1 MTRAA
6 ATVPV
11 PGRPEATDDVRHG
24 GRAVI
29 ALGANLGDRQTTLEH
44 AVKRIGRLVGQLLAR
59 SRWHET
65 PALVLPADRGGR
77 HPPFLNGAVLVRTT
91 LEPDQLLDR
100 LQAIER
106 RLGRDR
112 AAERRRW
119 QPRIVDLDL
128 IALEERVIEAPRLAV
143 PHPEMHERDFV
154 LAPMLEVWPDWR
166 HPLLGRTVAELLA
179 ALRSKA
185 CAAKPPAVTAGS
197 CAGARD

>member
-1 MTRAA
+1 MAVDDRRERALICMTAARRTGMRRA
-6 ATVPV
+6 
-11 PGRPEATDDVRHG
+11 G

-29 ALGANLGDRQTTLEH
+29 ALGANLGDRRTTLEH
-44 AVKRIGRLVGQLLAR
+44 AAHRIGREIGQVLAR

-65 PALVLPADRGGR
+65 AALVLPADRGGR

-112 AAERRRW
+112 AAEQRRW

-128 IALEERVIEAPRLAV
+128 IALEERVVEAQHLKV
-143 PHPEMHERDFV
+143 PHPGMHERDFV

-179 ALRSKA
+179 ALR
-185 CAAKPPAVTAGS
+185 
-197 CAGARD
+197 